1 MDESGRRGDSWYPS
15 PMLTTLWQRLL
26 RALYSAVMYA
36 LVPVMLYHLVWR
48 GLRDRNYFQR
58 WSERF
63 GWYGGAPLRQSLWI
77 HAVSVGEVNA
87 AAPLVDALRVAYPR
101 QSMVVTTTTPTGS
114 ARVQALWGERVRH
127 LYLPYDLPGAVRRF
141 LRHAQPRF
149 ALVMETEIWPNLYL
163 GTHARGI
170 PLMLANARLSQR
182 SGRGYRP
189 VLPLIR
195 LAMGKVDLI
204 GAQTEA
210 DARRLRAVGARAE
223 CIRIVGN
230 LKYDLRL
237 PEGLDAQARRWRAG
251 WGSTRPVWIA
261 ASTHE
266 DEESLVLDAH
276 AALRAQFP
284 ELLLLWAPRHPERFA
299 AVTEQARAR
308 GLRVRTRSEHHLPD
322 SGTECFVLDS
332 MGELLGFFAAADVAF
347 VGGSLQAIGGH
358 NVLEPAALGVPS
370 IVGPHTFNFVE
381 ATTLLRD
388 EGALLQVDNAAGL
401 QRALALLLNDAP
413 RRRAMGAA
421 GRLTVERER
430 GALARTM
437 QLIAELL
444 PR

>member
-1 MDESGRRGDSWYPS
+1 MF
-15 PMLTTLWQRLL
+15 LTLWQRLL
-26 RALYSAVMYA
+26 RVLYSAVMYA

-48 GLRDRNYFQR
+48 GLRDRNDFRR

-63 GWYGGAPLRQSLWI
+63 GWYGGPGLCESLWL

-87 AAPLVDALRVAYPR
+87 AAPLIDALRAAYPGR
-101 QSMVVTTTTPTGS
+101 EIVITTITQTGS

-141 LRHAQPRF
+141 LRHVDPRL

-170 PLMLANARLSQR
+170 PLMLINARLSQR

-195 LAMGKVDLI
+195 LAMDRVDLI
-204 GAQTEA
+204 AAQTEA
-210 DARRLRAVGARAE
+210 DARRLRAVGARAAR
-223 CIRIVGN
+223 IRITGN

-237 PEGLDAQARRWRAG
+237 PDGLDAQAQRWRAG
-251 WGSTRPVWIA
+251 WNSARPVWIA

-266 DEESLVLDAH
+266 DEERLVLDVH
-276 AALRAQFP
+276 GALRMRFP
-284 ELLLLWAPRHPERFA
+284 DLLLLWAPRHPDRFA
-299 AVTEQARAR
+299 TVTEQAQLR
-308 GLRVRTRSEHHLPD
+308 GLRVRSRSVHQLPAID
-322 SGTECFVLDS
+322 TDCFVLDS
-332 MGELLGFFAAADVAF
+332 MGELLAFYAAADVAF

-381 ATTLLRD
+381 VTALLRD
-388 EGALLQVDNAAGL
+388 DGALLQVENVAGL
-401 QRALALLLNDAP
+401 EAALALLIDDAP

-421 GRLTVERER
+421 GRLAVERER

-444 PR
+444 PPEKGPE